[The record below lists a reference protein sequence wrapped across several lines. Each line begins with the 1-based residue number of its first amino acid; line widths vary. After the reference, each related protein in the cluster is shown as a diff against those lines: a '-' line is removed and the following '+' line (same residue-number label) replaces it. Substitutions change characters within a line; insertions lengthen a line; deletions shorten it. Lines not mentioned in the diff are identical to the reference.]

1 MIKQLFAKLLGK
13 LTAAMPG
20 KVDSGILMGLI
31 MIAIAF
37 IVFPI
42 VLDGANEIL
51 THANVSDYTGL
62 EQIAAI
68 GPMLVF
74 VVMLFGGLGLAGYS
88 GYSAVR
94 RKRR

>member
-1 MIKQLFAKLLGK
+1 MGNLRFNSGVLL
-13 LTAAMPG
+13 
-20 KVDSGILMGLI
+20 GLI
-31 MIAIAF
+31 MVAISF

-51 THANVSDYTGL
+51 SHDNVTDYTGL

-74 VVMLFGGLGLAGYS
+74 VIMLFGGLGLTVYS
-88 GYSAVR
+88 GYRSA
-94 RKRR
+94 KGK